1 MLQIANLEELTE
13 KDIPRLVNKI
23 QPILDKRRALHDRYS
38 RLADDSTLLWSK
50 NNEKTKITFEKFLTD
65 LATGYTSG
73 TPIYSVEDNDD
84 DEKKALI
91 KKLLNKDIGE
101 KDYKESMEILIQYI
115 TNFND
120 DAEQNYQMFHNIFE
134 LTSTYQ
140 VLYEDENNELRYVT
154 YDPLQTV
161 AVWGYELPIEDH
173 LIGLVRIWDEET
185 LSSGL
190 IKKVE
195 ITDKNG
201 TRTYSM
207 NDRKEV
213 SEDDNQNHNWGDVPA
228 IAVETGFAIFEPCE
242 DIIRAYEQLVQN
254 VRNIYQYNDDAILKV
269 TGYTPVNQP
278 VIRDDNDNLINNPA
292 YQQEVEFIKKMGIF
306 FTPDG
311 SGDID
316 WVIKQ
321 IDANGIST
329 VLKLYVDMIF
339 QIAGIP
345 NTSDLAFN
353 STDLNASAIDRKFY
367 IMNMATTKAVAL
379 LKKAYLRRWE
389 LIFGRINLK
398 NRTKFDFRDI
408 KIELPKNLPANDD
421 ERIDSVLKLKDVISD
436 QTIIEKLG
444 YNYNSEKAKM
454 DKEAEEN
461 FENNMNNVMGFK
473 NQNND
478 EQAENPERG
487 EVKDDNTKDMV
498 NNNDNIDDNI
508 NNNTDDNIQKPKK
521 DNKK

>member
-23 QPILDKRRALHDRYS
+23 QPILDKRKALHDRYS
-38 RLADDSTLLWSK
+38 RKADDSTLLWSK
-50 NNEKTKITFEKFLTD
+50 NNGKTKITFEKFLTD

-84 DEKKALI
+84 DKKKALI
-91 KKLLNKDIGE
+91 KKLLNKEIDD

-140 VLYEDENNELRYVT
+140 VLYEDMDNELRYVT

-161 AVWGYELPIEDH
+161 AIWGYELPIEDH
-173 LIGLVRIWDEET
+173 LVGLVRIWDEET
-185 LSSGL
+185 LGSGL

-213 SEDDNQNHNWGDVPA
+213 NEDDNQNHNWGDVPA
-228 IAVETGFAIFEPCE
+228 IAVETDFSIFEPCE

-269 TGYTPVNQP
+269 VGYSPINPP
-278 VIRDDNDNLINNPA
+278 VIRDDNGNLIDNLD
-292 YQQEVEFIKKMGIF
+292 YQKEVEFIKKMGVF
-306 FTPDG
+306 FTPDS

-389 LIFGRINLK
+389 LIFGRINIK
-398 NRTKFDFRDI
+398 SKSNFDFRDI

-421 ERIDSVLKLKDVISD
+421 EKIDSVLKLKDVVSN
-436 QTIIEKLG
+436 QTVIEKLG
-444 YNYNSEKAKM
+444 FNYKSEKAKM
-454 DKEAEEN
+454 DEEAEEN
-461 FENNMNNVMGFK
+461 FENNMNNVTNFN
-473 NQNND
+473 NQNK
-478 EQAENPERG
+478 NPKEG
-487 EVKDDNTKDMV
+487 EVENGNTKNMA
-498 NNNDNIDDNI
+498 NNNDI
-508 NNNTDDNIQKPKK
+508 NNNNSKNNSNSTFNE
-521 DNKK
+521 NKN